1 MIAKHLLRK
10 SEVGE
15 LRPSQLLTTFGI
27 GSLVDL
33 PNLSVLVLGL
43 DDWPIAQ
50 ATEISESRLLRS
62 VQKALG
68 NQVAKLLT
76 PPRIAEAPRQSN
88 WFDEAHQTGVPVAP
102 FPRWMVCSKCRLL
115 APVGAGL
122 FEPKVQ
128 AYRPDKARYVHN
140 CNTIGRAPTVLP
152 ARFIVACEKGH
163 LDDFPWLDFVHRG
176 QSICTG
182 PLDLYEVGASG
193 EASDI
198 EVKCRACEK
207 KRRMA
212 EAFGK
217 ENQENL
223 PACRGRQPHL
233 RNFASNGCDVPH
245 VRAMLQGASGAW
257 FSVMLSVLSVPQK
270 TDTLA
275 QLVDEEWATL
285 EKATSIE
292 ILAAF
297 RQIGQMKRFAPYTD
311 DILWKA
317 IERHRA
323 GSGDDSGEATDIKGP
338 EWKLFSNPE
347 AVPNNARDVKLR
359 VVPAPSSFET
369 HFDRIVIA
377 DTLREVRALIGF
389 TRIQS
394 PRDFDSPLDLP
405 EANRAPLSRQ
415 ASTWVPAAE
424 TLGEGIFLQFS
435 EDALKKWAGDK
446 AVRMREA
453 ELRRV
458 YEGWRAKHNLD
469 PALGFPGMRYVLI
482 HSLTHALI
490 RELSVECGYT
500 TASIAERIYC
510 GPTTDG
516 GTMAGVLIY
525 TAAPDSEGTLGG
537 LAALGTPARL
547 EGILQQALER
557 SRYCSSDPLC
567 AEHHP
572 ITDDSL
578 HAAACH
584 SCLFLPETS
593 CERGNKFLDRAVLVP
608 TVEQQ
613 DVAFFLPS

>member
-15 LRPSQLLTTFGI
+15 LRPSQVLTTFGI

-33 PNLSVLVLGL
+33 PNLSVLILGL
-43 DDWPIAQ
+43 DDWPIAH

-68 NQVAKLLT
+68 SQVTKLLT
-76 PPRIAEAPRQSN
+76 PPRATEAAGYAN
-88 WFDEAHQTGVPVAP
+88 WFDDAHQIGVPVVP

-128 AYRPDKARYVHN
+128 AYRPDRARYVHT
-140 CNTIGRAPTVLP
+140 CNSVGLPPTVVP

-176 QSICTG
+176 RSSCPG
-182 PLDLYEVGASG
+182 PLELYELGASG

-198 EVKCRACEK
+198 VVGCRTCEK

-212 EAFGK
+212 EAFGR

-223 PACRGRQPHL
+223 PPCRARQPHL
-233 RNFASNGCDVPH
+233 RNFASGGCDVPH

-270 TDTLA
+270 TDALA
-275 QLVDEEWATL
+275 QLVEEEWATL
-285 EKATSIE
+285 EKATNVE

-297 RQIGQMKRFAPYTD
+297 RQIGQLKRFAQYLD
-311 DILWKA
+311 DALWKA
-317 IERHRA
+317 MERHRA
-323 GSGDDSGEATDIKGP
+323 GAVDESEATDIKGP
-338 EWKLFSNPE
+338 EWRLFSNPGV
-347 AVPNNARDVKLR
+347 APKDARDVKLR
-359 VVPAPSSFET
+359 PVIAPPSFSS
-369 HFDRIVIA
+369 HFDRVVIA

-405 EANRAPLSRQ
+405 EDHRAPLSRQ
-415 ASTWVPAAE
+415 RPTFVPAAE

-435 EDALKKWAGDK
+435 EDALQKWSGDK
-446 AVRMREA
+446 VVQEREA

-458 YEGWRAKHNLD
+458 YEAWRTKHNLD
-469 PALGFPGMRYVLI
+469 PSVGFPGIRYVLI

-510 GPTTDG
+510 GPTKDG
-516 GTMAGVLIY
+516 GTMAGVLVY

-537 LAALGTPARL
+537 LAALGKPERL
-547 EGILQQALER
+547 EGLLQQALDR

-567 AEHHP
+567 SEHHP
-572 ITDDSL
+572 TTDDSL

-613 DVAFFLPS
+613 DVAFFLQS